1 MKKLLNLFKLNLQ
14 LFAEPGEGGDGN
26 GINGTQPSTT
36 PSTVNIDYNKIEEM
50 LNKRNSSQENSF
62 LRGYLKEQGLTGE
75 ELNQA
80 VATFKQQ
87 KEQASLQ
94 AKQEQENM
102 KLENARLKAEIL
114 NNQIDAKLTT
124 LASGENVSSD
134 KLPFLAKLIDRNGLV
149 DDKGQIVEE
158 KLKEAMNNVL
168 KAFPD
173 FKGTGNAAS
182 TGFQQIGGA
191 TNQPNGNPIDDQ
203 LDSIFGIKK
212 K

>member
-14 LFAEPGEGGDGN
+14 LFAEPGEGNGEGGN
-26 GINGTQPSTT
+26 NPQPTVNT
-36 PSTVNIDYNKIEEM
+36 PAVNIDYNKIEDM
-50 LNKRNSSQENSF
+50 FNKRMSSQENSF
-62 LRGYLKEQGLTGE
+62 LRGYLKEQGLTGD

-80 VATFKQQ
+80 VSTYKQQ
-87 KEQASLQ
+87 KEQAALQ

-114 NNQIDAKLTT
+114 NNQIDAKLTA
-124 LASGENVSSD
+124 LASGENVSAD
-134 KLPFLAKLIDRNGLV
+134 KLPFLAKLIDRNGVV
-149 DDKGQIVEE
+149 DDKGQIIEE

-191 TNQPNGNPIDDQ
+191 SNQSNGNSVDDQ